1 MPMTRK
7 GFRRRM
13 HRRRAGSEDAVGFLV
28 EAVVG
33 DGDGGSMK
41 ISEDILVVRSR
52 NRVSAFERRD

>member
-1 MPMTRK
+1 MTRK

-13 HRRRAGSEDAVGFLV
+13 HRRRAGSEDTVGFLV

-41 ISEDILVVRSR
+41 ISEDILVIRSR
-52 NRVSAFERRD
+52 DRVPAFEWRD